1 MIIVLHS
8 FIPSVWLLLHSLIL
22 NIQPSSFSFL
32 IILNLKIHYY
42 SQSIQYQ
49 FNINQFM
56 KRFLSILITS
66 NFYLLYNIKIH
77 PNWFHLMWSPISIKS
92 SLILIPIFNL
102 NYLII
107 IISKHLSSCSFY
119 TRIIMCFCNS

>member
-32 IILNLKIHYY
+32 ITLNLKIHYY
-42 SQSIQYQ
+42 LQSIQYQ
-49 FNINQFM
+49 ININQFM

-66 NFYLLYNIKIH
+66 NFYLLCNIKIH

-92 SLILIPIFNL
+92 SLILIPIFNP

-107 IISKHLSSCSFY
+107 IISRHLSSCSFY
-119 TRIIMCFCNS
+119 TRIKMCFCNS